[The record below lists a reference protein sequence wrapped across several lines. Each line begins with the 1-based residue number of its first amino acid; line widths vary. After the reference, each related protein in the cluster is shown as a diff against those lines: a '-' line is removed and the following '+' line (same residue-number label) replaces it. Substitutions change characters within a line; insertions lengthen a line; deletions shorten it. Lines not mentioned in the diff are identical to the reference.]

1 MTARQARETNPEGA
15 TQSVGPPPQPGAFRR
30 ILHPL
35 INRWPL
41 TITAAPVFQA
51 EHIDHGLGFARFTPA
66 HAGVNRRFRSE
77 TTSHTEQPRP
87 ARG

>member
-30 ILHPL
+30 ILQPL
-35 INRWPL
+35 INRWPV

-51 EHIDHGLGFARFTPA
+51 EHIDHGLGFALGGLPA
-66 HAGVNRRFRSE
+66 NA
-77 TTSHTEQPRP
+77 PPP
-87 ARG
+87 AIAWARTKRVR